1 MSVTRLHRRPAAE
14 SHVEKSIITG
24 MITSNTYLKSIAP
37 SFNPKYFRNNYA
49 GIVAK
54 WVMRYYDQYKECPST
69 QIKDI
74 YKVEKEKLKEADA
87 DLIATFLDDLSRK
100 YENESKFNVQY
111 LIDRTYAH
119 FKEMALTLVSENIAG
134 YLALGEIDKAEGEL
148 GNYKQVA
155 RSISGWVNP
164 FDLDYIEK
172 VYDGDM
178 TDDEKPNYLFKL
190 IGPVGDHLGHF
201 ERDWLVAFLAPMK
214 KGKTFWL
221 QELALQAIGARLNT
235 VVISLEM
242 SDGGMTNRFFK
253 MITGKGEKNCTI
265 FPTFDCQS
273 NQNGLCSK
281 PERVNSYTLYKNN
294 ILPSSYDPKLSY
306 KTCTECRGKTN
317 DYRMAMWF
325 ETIQKSKLSLLDI
338 KRTMSGFQTMYGNG
352 LRLKSYPAYSANI
365 QTIKRDLEIL
375 EITEDFVPDVI
386 IVDYAD
392 ILSPESS
399 QFEGRD
405 RYDETWKMLKNLAAV
420 KHCLVVTA
428 SQSNRKTLDKK
439 DVKASDISED
449 IRKVA
454 HVDAM
459 FSLSQTPEEKS
470 KGTMRLGVVAHRWRD
485 FNELSHCTVL
495 QQLQTGQV
503 ALDSEINREY

>member
-1 MSVTRLHRRPAAE
+1 
-14 SHVEKSIITG
+14 
-24 MITSNTYLKSIAP
+24 
-37 SFNPKYFRNNYA
+37 
-49 GIVAK
+49 
-54 WVMRYYDQYKECPST
+54 
-69 QIKDI
+69 
-74 YKVEKEKLKEADA
+74 
-87 DLIATFLDDLSRK
+87 
-100 YENESKFNVQY
+100 
-111 LIDRTYAH
+111 
-119 FKEMALTLVSENIAG
+119 
-134 YLALGEIDKAEGEL
+134 
-148 GNYKQVA
+148 
-155 RSISGWVNP
+155 
-164 FDLDYIEK
+164 
-172 VYDGDM
+172 
-178 TDDEKPNYLFKL
+178 
-190 IGPVGDHLGHF
+190 
-201 ERDWLVAFLAPMK
+201 
-214 KGKTFWL
+214 
-221 QELALQAIGARLNT
+221 
-235 VVISLEM
+235 
-242 SDGGMTNRFFK
+242 
-253 MITGKGEKNCTI
+253 
-265 FPTFDCQS
+265 
-273 NQNGLCSK
+273 
-281 PERVNSYTLYKNN
+281 
-294 ILPSSYDPKLSY
+294 
-306 KTCTECRGKTN
+306 
-317 DYRMAMWF
+317 MAMWF